1 MTRWLTPRR
10 LVRAL
15 GASTLLLLLAL
26 AGGPADAAAAPAPWK
41 AVLVAG
47 DNAEPV
53 FDNAVAAI
61 AGWLAGL
68 GVKPGDIH
76 RFSASPPAHDPS
88 VEPASARRVLQA
100 IADLAARPGQRCLIF
115 LTSHG
120 KRDDGLYL
128 AYRGEFLT
136 PAELAR
142 ALALGCAA
150 APSVVIVSSCYSGAF
165 SEGAMQAA
173 TRIILTAARAD
184 RPSFGCAAGRTY
196 TVFDECLLATLAHQR
211 SWRATYRRNLLCVR
225 RREKSLAV
233 LPSRPQ
239 AFFGSAVRALAV
251 R

>member
-1 MTRWLTPRR
+1 MTRSPAPRR
-10 LVRAL
+10 LAQAL
-15 GASTLLLLLAL
+15 ATGALLLSL
-26 AGGPADAAAAPAPWK
+26 AGGPAGAAAPAPWK

-53 FDNAVAAI
+53 FDNAVAAV
-61 AGWLAGL
+61 ALWLAGR

-76 RFSASPPAHDPS
+76 RFSASPPARDPS
-88 VEPASARRVLQA
+88 IEPASGRRVLQA
-100 IADLAARPGQRCLIF
+100 IADLAARPGERCLIF
-115 LTSHG
+115 MTSHG
-120 KRDDGLYL
+120 KRDEGLWL

-173 TRIILTAARAD
+173 NRIILTAARAD
-184 RPSFGCAAGRTY
+184 RPSFGCAAGYTY

-211 SWRATYRRNLLCVR
+211 SWRATYRRNLRCVQ

-239 AFFGSAVRALAV
+239 AFFGAAVRTLTL